1 MGASVVLYRL
11 VINDLSQRKFH
22 AILAPPKLSS
32 RPNSRKGTRRKD
44 EAMTYKL
51 REKRMTTM
59 TMAPSR
65 DCGFANEGLAF
76 ISDSSSCK
84 TERKASA
91 LSSSSTFPLD
101 ARNNNTGGSRVS
113 SVSQARVPR
122 LDEPFLYD
130 IPADLKPVYQT
141 PPLLLRVIVW
151 ASSALLAGREF
162 ISQVVS
168 AASVSQI
175 THSIRE
181 QAPATMARKVAT
193 FVLRYLLFA
202 TIAKLSIQERFFAPS
217 RVSTKY
223 LVDNDQLPSEL
234 SRYETIIPRSTWGGT
249 KHVHNDIGVHSIQYT
264 KSAKENQDD
273 ELLPKFDGIYLHHGF
288 GASSLSWIPVLP
300 SLVNKL
306 GKVGAPGIA
315 NDNPG
320 FGFSD
325 RPDGDT
331 DEGLAQ
337 YSSEGN
343 AGIALSLLDRHVKEE
358 RDDESR
364 SVAIFGH
371 SMGSKA
377 ALLMALTCAKEPQL
391 NLKPSLLVLVAPAL
405 EGLALPAR
413 KSSTK
418 KKKSLQTTR
427 CAWLR
432 SILSS
437 IRVLWRKVFLDYPI
451 KFGLKRLVGRAGFWR
466 RGLELAWGS
475 GRLSD
480 SDVLRFQ
487 WPSIGSGWEQ
497 GLINFSRSKLF
508 SASVLDDMQLLREV
522 ASNDET
528 TVVIVYGS
536 KDRVIPIE
544 GSVAEE
550 IRHSFPNIKLI
561 RMEDLGHDP
570 FEEDVHG
577 FMSELEKALQDND

>member
-1 MGASVVLYRL
+1 MPFVW
-11 VINDLSQRKFH
+11 
-22 AILAPPKLSS
+22 LSS
-32 RPNSRKGTRRKD
+32 SPKSREGIRRKD
-44 EAMTYKL
+44 EAATMTYKL
-51 REKRMTTM
+51 REKRMT
-59 TMAPSR
+59 MAPSR
-65 DCGFANEGLAF
+65 GCDWFANDESAF
-76 ISDSSSCK
+76 IGSSSCRMKHK
-84 TERKASA
+84 TS
-91 LSSSSTFPLD
+91 LPSSSTFPLD
-101 ARNNNTGGSRVS
+101 ARNTGGSRVS
-113 SVSQARVPR
+113 NVSQANPRVPR

-130 IPADLKPVYQT
+130 IPADLNPLYQT
-141 PPLLLRVIVW
+141 PPLLLRLVIW

-175 THSIRE
+175 TCSIRE
-181 QAPATMARKVAT
+181 QAPATLARKVAAY
-193 FVLRYLLFA
+193 FLRYLLFA

-234 SRYETIIPRSTWGGT
+234 SRYETISPRSTWGET
-249 KHVHNDIGVHSIQYT
+249 REVHEEIGVHSIQYT
-264 KSAKENQDD
+264 KSVEEKQEDG
-273 ELLPKFDGIYLHHGF
+273 EPLPKFDGIFLHHGF

-300 SLVNKL
+300 SLVDKL
-306 GKVGAPGIA
+306 GKGGAVGIA
-315 NDNPG
+315 SDNPG

-331 DEGLAQ
+331 DAGLAQ

-343 AGIALSLLDRHVKEE
+343 AGIALSLLDRHVSQEK
-358 RDDESR
+358 DDKSR

-377 ALLMALTCAKEPQL
+377 ALLMALTCVKEPRL
-391 NLKPSLLVLVAPAL
+391 KLKPSLLVLVAPAL

-413 KSSTK
+413 KSSTT
-418 KKKSLQTTR
+418 KSKSSQTNR
-427 CAWLR
+427 GWLR
-432 SILSS
+432 SKLSL
-437 IRVLWRKVFLDYPI
+437 IRVLLRKVFLDYPI
-451 KFGLKRLVGRAGFWR
+451 QFGLRRLVGRAGFWR
-466 RGLELAWGS
+466 KGLELAWGS
-475 GRLSD
+475 GHLSD

-508 SASVLDDMQLLREV
+508 SKSVLDDIQLLREITRH
-522 ASNDET
+522 DET

-536 KDRVIPIE
+536 KDRVVPIE

-550 IRHSFPNIKLI
+550 IRRSFPSIRLI

-570 FEEDVHG
+570 FEEDVPG
-577 FMSELEKALQDND
+577 FISELEKSLLQ